1 MNGTYIGTPIKRTLF
16 PVEWDQWIIHKMGPK
31 KGNVILFRICPVRN
45 LQFRRQMLSKRI
57 CDEWSMPKQTVSSI
71 LKKFESEGYIFL
83 VTDEDD
89 RRNKKIILTE
99 KGNRF
104 AGGLLDEL
112 YRIESSVIQKIGPA
126 DMEEILRG
134 NRLFYE
140 YFQEEI
146 D

>member
-45 LQFRRQMLSKRI
+45 LQFRRQMLSQKDMRRVVHAKA
-57 CDEWSMPKQTVSSI
+57 DRQQY

>member
-1 MNGTYIGTPIKRTLF
+1 MEHILEHQLKELYSLWNGINGLYTKWAQKRGMSYYSVFVLYAIYNS
-16 PVEWDQWIIHKMGPK
+16 EGKC
-31 KGNVILFRICPVRN
+31 CP
-45 LQFRRQMLSKRI
+45 KRI

-71 LKKFESEGYIFL
+71 LKNFESEGYIFL

>member
-1 MNGTYIGTPIKRTLF
+1 
-16 PVEWDQWIIHKMGPK
+16 
-31 KGNVILFRICPVRN
+31 
-45 LQFRRQMLSKRI
+45 
-57 CDEWSMPKQTVSSI
+57 MPKQTVSSI

-99 KGNRF
+99 KGKRF

>member
-1 MNGTYIGTPIKRTLF
+1 MDYTQN
-16 PVEWDQWIIHKMGPK
+16 GPK
-31 KGNVILFRICPVRN
+31 KGECHTIPY
-45 LQFRRQMLSKRI
+45 LSCTQSTIQKANAV
-57 CDEWSMPKQTVSSI
+57 PKQTVSSI

-140 YFQEEI
+140 YF
-146 D
+146 

>member
-1 MNGTYIGTPIKRTLF
+1 M
-16 PVEWDQWIIHKMGPK
+16 EWDQWIIHKMGPK

-45 LQFRRQMLSKRI
+45 LQFRRQMLSQKDMRRVVR
-57 CDEWSMPKQTVSSI
+57 SMPKQTVSSI

>member
-1 MNGTYIGTPIKRTLF
+1 MGSMDYTQN
-16 PVEWDQWIIHKMGPK
+16 GPK
-31 KGNVILFRICPVRN
+31 KGECHTIPY
-45 LQFRRQMLSKRI
+45 LSCTQSTIQKANAV
-57 CDEWSMPKQTVSSI
+57 PK
-71 LKKFESEGYIFL
+71 GYA
-83 VTDEDD
+83 TSGPCQSRPSAEDD